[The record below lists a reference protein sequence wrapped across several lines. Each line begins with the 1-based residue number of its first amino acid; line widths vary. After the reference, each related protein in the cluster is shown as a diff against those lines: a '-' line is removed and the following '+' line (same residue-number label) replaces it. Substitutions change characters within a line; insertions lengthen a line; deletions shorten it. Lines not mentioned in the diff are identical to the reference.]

1 MSNIRASARNLKL
14 NSKNSRVRQRSVDN
28 QILTTS
34 RLNPTHSYLRN
45 ERRLISEL
53 SRGFEQCKS
62 CNRRDGRTSQSLL
75 QAERS
80 HGAPHSDEHSGILA
94 RNGKV
99 SPYVAG
105 YHPHEGFRA
114 GAPDRVVETETDAVI
129 NCARLEVPD
138 VKAAFKFGDLNR
150 FKHLSLTASGRVRP
164 FPRAGTSYPFA
175 SCATFTPRHTRI
187 ERKLVPL
194 MRGTRILATSPGPW
208 STSLGRRPAQLTPD
222 GANHMN
228 QHRHPTNHWQYPK
241 LTMLTFC
248 PQVSC
253 RLNT

>member
-138 VKAAFKFGDLNR
+138 VKAALVWRPDR

-164 FPRAGTSYPFA
+164 FPRERGTSYPFA

-194 MRGTRILATSPGPW
+194 MRGTHFGYLPRPMEYKPGEKTSAINP
-208 STSLGRRPAQLTPD
+208 RRSQS
-222 GANHMN
+222 HE
-228 QHRHPTNHWQYPK
+228 PT
-241 LTMLTFC
+241 
-248 PQVSC
+248 
-253 RLNT
+253 